1 MGNLMVGSPLALAL
15 VMRGATRC
23 CLGVVGWREDFDDA
37 IALARRIDKFTFG
50 AVVMFKYITTQS
62 WALLPDDDAM
72 RDTAEA
78 LEIAKQFGDD
88 FSLTNAE
95 FTRGLIMLR
104 HENADRELG
113 FELLGRVR
121 RVALEHRNLIVA
133 AWCADIDFAAE
144 RKRIGDYDGAIELC
158 SGVLDNEIRCGE
170 MTNRGWCSSVLVEA
184 LLNRGRDDDLDEAQ
198 HVIDNLAATPTE
210 PGYVYH
216 ELPLLRLNAM
226 VAKARGDGDRYRDFR
241 EQYRALAESCGFEG
255 HIAMAHAMV

>member
-15 VMRGATRC
+15 VMRGSTRC
-23 CLGVVGWREDFDDA
+23 CLGVVGWREDFNDA

-50 AVVMFKYITTQS
+50 AVVMFKYIATQS

-104 HENADRELG
+104 HENADRDLG
-113 FELLGRVR
+113 FELLARAR

-144 RKRIGDYDGAIELC
+144 RERIGDHDGAT
-158 SGVLDNEIRCGE
+158 GQPGFDPIR
-170 MTNRGWCSSVLVEA
+170 LQ
-184 LLNRGRDDDLDEAQ
+184 LDEQ
-198 HVIDNLAATPTE
+198 PIQPGPFDGTE
-210 PGYVYH
+210 G
-216 ELPLLRLNAM
+216 R
-226 VAKARGDGDRYRDFR
+226 VA
-241 EQYRALAESCGFEG
+241 
-255 HIAMAHAMV
+255 